1 MHYYIA
7 LLSLL
12 LLPLTAQADGL
23 DAGSVPAEE
32 TRPKLDK
39 RLLPVLPGQEV
50 RIGEQKMRVWSS
62 SGPVPVSEVPQAPQ
76 LGSRGVAIDS
86 VVVDARAKQPNTAP
100 NRPDAPSEE

>member
-12 LLPLTAQADGL
+12 LLPLTARADGL

-39 RLLPVLPGQEV
+39 RLPPVLPGQEV

-62 SGPVPVSEVPQAPQ
+62 SGPVPVSEVPKAPQ
-76 LGSRGVAIDS
+76 LGTRGVAIDS
-86 VVVDARAKQPNTAP
+86 VVVDARAKQPNVAANASDATAQ
-100 NRPDAPSEE
+100 E